1 MDHVVTK
8 RILRGAWVCLVVLA
22 LCLSFYWVLPL
33 IYPFLIAWIIAYA
46 MNPFVRWLQA
56 TMKLPRWASVT
67 LALLVYFAAGAIVI
81 TAAVTRLVKE
91 MIHLAD
97 TINVH
102 IGEWRDLFVSWGRNE
117 ELQRLISDINSFIV
131 RNPGYNDTFTKNV
144 DNAALTISSAISRM
158 ITSFLN
164 GVINVITSLPSLA
177 LILLIILLS
186 AFFISNG
193 WDKNKRMVLSLVP
206 QAWFKT
212 GNVIRNNLQMA
223 LFGYLRAQFIMITI
237 TAFVV
242 CIGLLILRVG
252 SPVTYAILIG
262 LVDLL
267 PYLGVG
273 TILIPWLT
281 YAFMT
286 GNLALGIGLSILYG
300 VVLISRQLIEPK
312 VLATSVGL
320 DPLPTLI
327 SLFVGL
333 RLFGVLGLIIGPF
346 SLVVINAIIKAG
358 VINELR
364 DYVMNGRLR

>member
-1 MDHVVTK
+1 MDYVVMK
-8 RILRGAWVCLVVLA
+8 RILRGAWVCLLVLMI
-22 LCLSFYWVLPL
+22 CLSFYWVLPL

-46 MNPFVRWLQA
+46 MNPFVRWMQEKL
-56 TMKLPRWASVT
+56 KLPRWASVT
-67 LALLVYFAAGAIVI
+67 LAIFIYFSAGAIVI
-81 TAAVTRLVKE
+81 TAAVTRMVKE

-97 TINVH
+97 SANEH
-102 IGEWRDLFVSWGRNE
+102 IGEWRDQFITLGSNE
-117 ELQRLISDINSFIV
+117 ELQRLFNEINSFIV
-131 RNPGYNDTFTKNV
+131 RNPGYSGTFTKNI
-144 DNAALTISSAISRM
+144 DNAALTVSNAISRI

-164 GVINVITSLPSLA
+164 GVINVITSLPSLG

-193 WDKNKRMVLSLVP
+193 WDKNKRLILGIMP
-206 QAWFKT
+206 KGWFKM
-212 GNVIRNNLQMA
+212 GGVIRSNLQMA
-223 LFGYLRAQFIMITI
+223 LFGYLRAQFIMISI

-242 CIGLLILRVG
+242 CIGLLILRVD

-273 TILIPWLT
+273 TILIPWLI

-286 GNLALGIGLSILYG
+286 GNIALGIGLSILYG
-300 VVLISRQLIEPK
+300 VVLVSRQLIEPK

-320 DPLPTLI
+320 DPLPTMI

-333 RLFGVLGLIIGPF
+333 QLFGVLGLIIGPV
-346 SLVVINAIIKAG
+346 SLVVINAVIKAG
-358 VINELR
+358 VFHELR
-364 DYVMNGRLR
+364 EYIMNGKAQ